1 MRRMRRIHQGA
12 VYAAAED
19 DVDAAL
25 AFFVQAGTQIIDG
38 KEFDGTQ
45 IAELDSWLVSEWLNG
60 LDSLQDAF
68 ADPEVIDEE

>member
-1 MRRMRRIHQGA
+1 VTFDGNSDEHIITVVNA
-12 VYAAAED
+12 TED

-25 AFFVQAGTQIIDG
+25 AFLMQAGTQIVDDKG
-38 KEFDGTQ
+38 FDGTQ
-45 IAELDSWLVSEWLNG
+45 IAG